1 MLGHMLVPS
10 DVEILEHWLEVDS
23 LDLHGLSVL
32 IEDHVCLSNF
42 LVGHTEILLSS
53 KSSVIDSYW
62 SNISCWHLLDTI
74 SGEGSIDIS
83 AESNVIEHNFWI
95 VGLVLKG
102 KRFQLLE
109 SQVEVKHRKNRL
121 ELVLR
126 HFSFSQLVE
135 IVEEFFDS
143 YSLHDDVMLKSLFNI
158 IWVIC
163 DFNSLLEIS
172 VIDNIKVLGI
182 VIKEGRSCIS

>member
-1 MLGHMLVPS
+1 MLCHMLVPS

-23 LDLHGLSVL
+23 LDLNGLSVL
-32 IEDHVCLSNF
+32 IEDHVHLSNF

-74 SGEGSIDIS
+74 SSEGSIDIS
-83 AESNVIEHNFWI
+83 AELNVVEHNFWI

-102 KRFQLLE
+102 KRFHFLE